1 MSRNPEGPGG
11 GEPPGS
17 QGGADPD
24 RSVEV
29 ASFRHLY
36 EAELARGYLDDAE
49 IPAAAV
55 GDPAGE
61 IQYGK
66 KFSPGARLLVRAE
79 DEPRA
84 RKVLRD
90 AGILPE

>member
-1 MSRNPEGPGG
+1 VTHEPEGSE
-11 GEPPGS
+11 GERRRSRG
-17 QGGADPD
+17 GGADPD

-36 EAELARGYLDDAE
+36 EAELARGYLDDAG

-66 KFSPGARLLVRAE
+66 KFSPGARLLVRAG
-79 DEPRA
+79 DLGRA
-84 RKVLRD
+84 RGVLRK
-90 AGILPE
+90 AGILEK